1 MIGTITNWLDNL
13 EMQAICYINTR
24 GQILSLSY
32 VSDNYYNIYFFQ
44 KKKRKKKE
52 KGFAA
57 LPMFSREKRFAF
69 PPKVNNVLCECSL
82 ELH

>member
-1 MIGTITNWLDNL
+1 VITIATS
-13 EMQAICYINTR
+13 IFST
-24 GQILSLSY
+24 
-32 VSDNYYNIYFFQ
+32 
-44 KKKRKKKE
+44 KKKKKKEKDE